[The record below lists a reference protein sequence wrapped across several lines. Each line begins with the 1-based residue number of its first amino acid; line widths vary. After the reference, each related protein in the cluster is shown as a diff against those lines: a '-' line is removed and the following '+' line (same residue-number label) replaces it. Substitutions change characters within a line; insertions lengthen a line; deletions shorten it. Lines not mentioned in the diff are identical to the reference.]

1 MKENMTYI
9 RTTLNGIEWKIEK
22 GIFGCYSISRK
33 TDKGYVFSG
42 YTFTTFD
49 EAVRHLDKID
59 ERCSAPVVFATCNVP
74 SDYYGQRNVYYG
86 D

>member
-42 YTFTTFD
+42 YTFATFE
-49 EAVRHLDKID
+49 EAVKHLDKID
-59 ERCSAPVVFATCNVP
+59 ERCATPILATTNYVP
-74 SDYYGQRNVYYG
+74 DDYYGVANRYYG